1 MFFQPP
7 SNTILPTAVRADAF
21 YKGLAP
27 FLRASIAGVDMRS
40 MTQTW
45 LDQSKDHL
53 DNPVWMMN
61 LALALQSLSH
71 KDLGLAFL
79 DQALQQSR
87 VFTIEPES
95 EPELTVLSL
104 MFPGDIAAN
113 TPLDCL
119 LENDNIRI
127 IQYFLC
133 PSELFTES
141 IPDHDICFVA
151 FSESKQL
158 QPTID
163 RLTQILSEW
172 PTPVVNKPQYIRN
185 TERTTAGRLLKDTP
199 GLVASE
205 AFEVTPAQLDKFLNS
220 PQTNLPQSNIPNS
233 DGSPLANMTYPFIIR
248 PAGSH
253 AGVGLE
259 KIDSADQLRDYLT
272 RNQQSIYSLA
282 SFIDYSNDDGYF
294 RKYRIAMVDGMPHAC
309 HMGISKHWMIH
320 YVNAGMYEDAWKRS
334 QEELFFEQFEQFTNR
349 HAVALREL
357 YHRIGLDYFCID
369 CGETKTGEL
378 LVFELDH
385 CMVVHDMDLPSLFP
399 YKPKQMAVV
408 RDAFIE
414 YLQYRHRQSRTKRFS
429 RQSARLANANNF
441 SGGPGVMPET
451 VLRKLSEAVQCEPEL
466 GISLLGVSHR
476 SDWFK
481 NLVGQLEVDIRS
493 LLSLDESYRVLFLQG
508 GATQQFAMVPLLLQN
523 EAQPADYLHTGYW
536 SGKAIE
542 EAGRIGQVNV
552 VWSGQ
557 KRGFR
562 HLPTASELRL
572 NKNAAYLHYVSNETV
587 EGLQFHDLIGHDD
600 VRRVCDMS
608 SDFLSRPIPADQFSI
623 IYAHAQKNLGPA
635 GVTVVVIK
643 EELLDLV
650 NDRIPSCLNY
660 RLQAEAN
667 SIYNTP
673 PVMAIYCVHLVVR
686 WLIDEIGGLSDMDQ
700 INRTKA
706 ALLYQSLD
714 DSQGFYQPRVD
725 VRDRSLMNV
734 TFDLPTAEL
743 QSAFLHQASLASIS
757 GLDGHRSI
765 GGVRASLYNAM
776 SINSAET
783 LCDFLDEFLA
793 SSIRRG
799 LWKPS
804 QPNFERRTA

>member
-1 MFFQPP
+1 MFFQQPANSIFP
-7 SNTILPTAVRADAF
+7 ASVRADDF

-27 FLRASIAGVDMRS
+27 FLRASIAGEEMRPLAQS
-40 MTQTW
+40 W
-45 LDQSKDHL
+45 LDQSKDQL

-71 KDLGLAFL
+71 KELGLACL

-87 VFTIEPES
+87 VFIIEPDA

-113 TPLDCL
+113 TPLECL

-133 PSELFTES
+133 PNELFVES
-141 IPDHDICFVA
+141 IPDHDLCYVA

-158 QPTID
+158 QPAID
-163 RLTQILSEW
+163 RLTEVLSKW
-172 PTPVVNKPQYIRN
+172 PKPVVNKPQYIQN
-185 TERTTAGRLLKDTP
+185 TERSTAGRLLRDAP
-199 GLVASE
+199 ELVASE
-205 AFEVTPAQLDKFLNS
+205 ADEFTAKQLGEFLNLQQVTPASLGASQ
-220 PQTNLPQSNIPNS
+220 PANINFPI
-233 DGSPLANMTYPFIIR
+233 IIR

-259 KIDSADQLRDYLT
+259 KVDSADQLRDYLS
-272 RNQQSIYSLA
+272 RNQCESYSLA
-282 SFIDYSNDDGYF
+282 SFIDYSNADGYF
-294 RKYRIAMVDGMPHAC
+294 RKYRIALIDGMPHAC

-320 YVNAGMYEDAWKRS
+320 YVNAGMYEEAWKRS
-334 QEELFFEQFEQFTNR
+334 QEELFFKQFEQFSNR

-369 CGETKTGEL
+369 CAETKSGEL

-399 YKPKQMAVV
+399 YKPQQMAIV
-408 RDAFIE
+408 RDALIE
-414 YLQYRHRQSRTKRFS
+414 YLRYRHRQSTSKRIS
-429 RQSARLANANNF
+429 RQSSKLANASNF
-441 SGGPGVMPET
+441 SGGPGVMPES
-451 VLRKLSEAVQCEPEL
+451 VLRKLSEAVLCEPEL

-481 NLVGQLEVDIRS
+481 NLVGQLEVNIRG

-508 GATQQFAMVPLLLQN
+508 GATQQFTMVPMLLLQG
-523 EAQPADYLHTGYW
+523 ETQSADYLHTGYW
-536 SGKAIE
+536 SGKSIE
-542 EAGRIGQVNV
+542 EARRIGPVKV
-552 VWSGQ
+552 IWSGQ
-557 KRGFR
+557 KRGFK
-562 HLPTASELRL
+562 HLPSSRELRL
-572 NKNAAYLHYVSNETV
+572 NKDAAYLHYVSNETV
-587 EGLQFHDLIGHDD
+587 EGLQFHELIGRDD
-600 VRRVCDMS
+600 VLRVCDMS
-608 SDFLSRPIPADQFSI
+608 SDFLSRPIRADQFSI

-643 EELLDLV
+643 DELLDRV
-650 NDRIPSCLNY
+650 NDRVPSCLNY
-660 RLQAEAN
+660 QLQAEAN

-686 WLIDEIGGLSDMDQ
+686 WLIDEIGGLCAMDQ

-706 ALLYQSLD
+706 ELLYQAIED
-714 DSQGFYQPRVD
+714 GQGFFQPRAE
-725 VRDRSLMNV
+725 RQDRSLMNV

-743 QSAFLHQASLASIS
+743 QSAIMFQARQAGIS
-757 GLDGHRSI
+757 GLEGHRSI

-776 SINSAET
+776 SIPSVEALT
-783 LCDFLDEFLA
+783 SFLDEFLA
-793 SSIRRG
+793 NSIRRG
-799 LWKPS
+799 QWRPKTS
-804 QPNFERRTA
+804 AARRAA